1 MTTTSTDMIQLHAY
15 LNGFALGGLVDS
27 LNLATLSNNQGPLLP
42 RLMAEGQ
49 GYDITRSENIA
60 KATCLWM
67 GRYRPASACADF
79 LMPRLDIGYQLFTGF
94 ALSAES
100 GLWCAHTFLVYQGA
114 IIEPT
119 DKLYQHYVGI
129 EMTGNDLLDYFV

>member
-27 LNLATLSNNQGPLLP
+27 LNLATFSNDQGPLLP

-49 GYDITRSENIA
+49 GYDLTRSENIA

-67 GRYRPASACADF
+67 GRYRPASACAD
-79 LMPRLDIGYQLFTGF
+79 
-94 ALSAES
+94 S
-100 GLWCAHTFLVYQGA
+100 
-114 IIEPT
+114 T
-119 DKLYQHYVGI
+119 DKLHQHYVGI